1 MIYNKTD
8 KNSYVAEFTKKFT
21 SFAEKSPI
29 LLSFVTDELG
39 VTIVHENSGLRYFYE
54 WDPTIP
60 VKSFIH
66 HIKQDLSYNHYPRI
80 SREVEITRS
89 PTEEEIAD
97 KIAKNEWTVDNV
109 PETIT
114 YRKMETFKLDKF
126 LAMKDEFVLIDE
138 DTQTQYCYKMQG
150 SGIYFLK
157 NYRTGKYKSPLEA
170 GNEFFERSNLIN
182 KLTNIK

>member
-1 MIYNKTD
+1 MLYNKID
-8 KNSYVAEFTKKFT
+8 INKYIDEFNRKFT
-21 SFAEKSPI
+21 NFADKAPI
-29 LLSFVTDELG
+29 LLSFYTDNLG
-39 VTIVHENSGLRYFYE
+39 VTIIHENSNTKYFYE
-54 WDPTIP
+54 WSLEIP

-66 HIKQDLSYNHYPRI
+66 NIKEELSYNHYPRI
-80 SREVEITRS
+80 QREVEITRS
-89 PTEEEIAD
+89 PNEDEIANMITSGTPQEEI
-97 KIAKNEWTVDNV
+97 

-114 YRKMETFKLDKF
+114 EKKVETYRIDKI

>member
-8 KNSYVAEFTKKFT
+8 KNSYVAEFIKKFT

-29 LLSFVTDELG
+29 LLSFVTDDLG
-39 VTIVHENSGLRYFYE
+39 VTIVHENSSLKYFYE

-80 SREVEITRS
+80 SREVEITRA

-109 PETIT
+109 PETIS
-114 YRKMETFKLDKF
+114 YRKIETFKLDKF

-138 DTQTQYCYKMQG
+138 DTNKQYCYKMNG

-157 NYRTGKYKSPLEA
+157 NYRENKFKDPLTA
-170 GNEFFERSNLIN
+170 GEEFFKKSTLVTELNN
-182 KLTNIK
+182 VV